1 MQLLAQ
7 IRANI
12 VKGFESF
19 PLLIGS
25 FIGFIAI
32 GLGNMALFL
41 LFIGQF
47 LLVPVAVLAMNS
59 LAKTTGTTN
68 ISEIGLESG
77 VDYMSNTRGLFSNIS
92 SYSFPSYWMG
102 QLWFLVG
109 YILSNAVDLYSQE
122 IPSGTEDWRK
132 IARQS
137 KTGTLIASIVII
149 GVAFTI
155 LRYISSGKENLTG
168 IIIGIL
174 FGGIGSGWY
183 FIAKLCGARMSDI
196 FGISSQMLDGGKSN
210 KIMACSYPSVGS
222 STK

>member
-7 IRANI
+7 IRTNI

-32 GLGNMALFL
+32 GLGNMGLFL

-47 LLVPVAVLAMNS
+47 VLVPLAVLAMNS
-59 LAKTTGTTN
+59 LAKTAGTTN

-77 VDYMSNTRGLFSNIS
+77 VDYMSNTRGLFSNTS

-109 YILSNAVDLYSQE
+109 YILSNAVDLYNEE

-132 IARQS
+132 LARKS
-137 KTGTLIASIVII
+137 KTATLIATILII
-149 GVAFTI
+149 GVAFTV
-155 LRYISSGKENLTG
+155 LRYMSSGKENLTG

-196 FGISSQMLDGGKSN
+196 FGISSQMLNGGKSN
-210 KIMACSYPSVGS
+210 KIMACSYPSVRV

>member
-7 IRANI
+7 IRTNI

-32 GLGNMALFL
+32 GLGNMGLFL

-47 LLVPVAVLAMNS
+47 VLVPIAVLAMNS
-59 LAKTTGTTN
+59 LAKTAGTTN

-77 VDYMSNTRGLFSNIS
+77 VDYTSNTRGLFSNIS

-109 YILSNAVDLYSQE
+109 YILSNAVDLHNQE

-132 IARQS
+132 VARKS
-137 KTGTLIASIVII
+137 KTGTLIATIVII
-149 GVAFTI
+149 GVAFTV
-155 LRYISSGKENLTG
+155 LRYMSSGKENLTG

-174 FGGIGSGWY
+174 FGAIGSAWY
-183 FIAKLCGARMSDI
+183 FLAKICGARMSDI
-196 FGISSQMLDGGKSN
+196 FGISSQMLNGGKSN
-210 KIMACSYPSVGS
+210 KIMACSYPSVGA